1 MEASIDRNHKTY
13 AIGGTL
19 LSLLILLIP
28 IVMVTF
34 KTPLP
39 PFEESGLLGIEVNLG
54 FEDEGMGQDYSDKPF
69 ADKNNPNNPSQKSED
84 NSNPSDNNNVITDD
98 SPDNNVVVK
107 NDKNKNDKKKNDD
120 PKPDQNLLNASNVNF
135 NDGNP
140 KSDGDKN
147 KEGNQGKEDGKIDS
161 KSYTGDSPW
170 KGEGKKPGVSLKGR
184 QIQKWPDDIKD
195 FSQKAIV
202 VVDITVDK
210 NGKVIEAKVNNA
222 KSTFGDPQNAS
233 TLRAKARQAAFT
245 TKFNESPDGTP
256 EQKGTIT
263 FVFKV
268 Q

>member
-1 MEASIDRNHKTY
+1 MEANLDRNHRMY
-13 AIGGTL
+13 AMGGTL
-19 LSLLILLIP
+19 ASLLILLIP

-34 KTPLP
+34 KTPIP
-39 PFEESGLLGIEVNLG
+39 PFEESGKLGIEVNLG
-54 FEDEGMGQDYSDKPF
+54 VEDEGMGQDYSDKPF
-69 ADKNNPNNPSQKSED
+69 SQNNNNDNPSQKSEN
-84 NSNPSDNNNVITDD
+84 NSNPSENNNVITEDNN
-98 SPDNNVVVK
+98 DNNVVIKK
-107 NDKNKNDKKKNDD
+107 NDKKKNDSKKNDD
-120 PKPDQNLLNASNVNF
+120 PKPDQNLFNASNAF

-140 KSDGDKN
+140 NSDGNKDK
-147 KEGNQGKEDGKIDS
+147 KGNQGDPNGGLKDPYNEGPIGTKDGTK
-161 KSYTGDSPW
+161 W
-170 KGEGKKPGVSLKGR
+170 NLKGR
-184 QIQKWPDDIKD
+184 KINKYPDDIKD
-195 FSQKAIV
+195 FSQKATV

-210 NGKVIEAKVNNA
+210 NGKVIDAKVNNA